1 MTCRTLKKKIQFQN
15 DNSQKMCYH
24 TVIAEKKVRNRKKCL
39 PKIMFVVDFVILIQ
53 YIGIS

>member
-1 MTCRTLKKKIQFQN
+1 MSNGKKKIQFQN